1 VLIAHTSSAPGRLRI
16 DCDRLNDD
24 SEAYNPII
32 QMGEAVLTWDESRR
46 IAGVRV
52 QE

>member
-1 VLIAHTSSAPGRLRI
+1 
-16 DCDRLNDD
+16 LNPD

-32 QMGEAVLTWDESRR
+32 QMGEAVVVWDEARR
-46 IAGVRV
+46 ITGVRV